1 MNPLKE
7 RLRTIKD
14 PPKVR
19 LLYDV
24 LKFGPPEIERA
35 VLFVTNNTLVCETQE
50 DAMNVAYGM
59 GDRHDAVA
67 LDGTHYR
74 GSGLIS
80 GGSKLV
86 HCFDKLSESS
96 LLICPYFAFKEIYCR
111 VLLAG
116 TKSSSTH

>member
-14 PPKVR
+14 HPNVR

-50 DAMNVAYGM
+50 DAMKVAYGK

-74 GSGLIS
+74 GSGLIF
-80 GGSKLV
+80 GGSRLF
-86 HCFDKLSESS
+86 HCLKK
-96 LLICPYFAFKEIYCR
+96 FKS
-111 VLLAG
+111 VW
-116 TKSSSTH
+116 

>member
-7 RLRTIKD
+7 RPRTIKD
-14 PPKVR
+14 PPNVR

-35 VLFVTNNTLVCETQE
+35 VLFVTNNKLVCETQE
-50 DAMNVAYGM
+50 DVMKVAYGM
-59 GDRHDAVA
+59 ENGDRHDAVA

-86 HCFDKLSESS
+86 HCF
-96 LLICPYFAFKEIYCR
+96 
-111 VLLAG
+111 
-116 TKSSSTH
+116 

>member
-7 RLRTIKD
+7 RPRTIKD
-14 PPKVR
+14 PPNVR

-35 VLFVTNNTLVCETQE
+35 VLFVTNNKLVCETQE
-50 DAMNVAYGM
+50 DVMKVAYGM
-59 GDRHDAVA
+59 ENGDRHDAVA

-80 GGSKLV
+80 GGSKYLSL
-86 HCFDKLSESS
+86 KLCENS
-96 LLICPYFAFKEIYCR
+96 LLISSYFD
-111 VLLAG
+111 L
-116 TKSSSTH
+116 